1 MTGART
7 EWYEEFFEQDWLDEV
22 ALTIGDERTA
32 RDVDFVV
39 EKLGLEAGARVL
51 DVGCGHGR
59 HSLELARRGFGVV
72 GVDLSSR
79 SIELAGRA
87 AAQEGLDVAFVRA
100 DARELAFEA
109 EFDGAINL
117 FTSVI
122 GYFDDESEDRR
133 VIGGVARALRPGG
146 SFLIDT
152 INLLALPR
160 GFAELGWE
168 QFESGTIMLERRDFD
183 FRTARSGV
191 TWTFLRGDGVRRE
204 IRTSQ
209 RIYAPHEL
217 IAMLESADLDVA
229 GSWGGF
235 HGGDLSFDDWRLILR
250 GDRR

>member
-1 MTGART
+1 MTELRPD
-7 EWYEEFFEQDWLDEV
+7 WYDGFFEDDWLDEV
-22 ALTIGDERTA
+22 GLKIDAERTA

-39 EKLGLEAGARVL
+39 ERLGLAAGARLL

-59 HSLELARRGFGVV
+59 HSLELARRGFSVV
-72 GVDLSSR
+72 GIDLSPR
-79 SIELAGRA
+79 SIELARRA
-87 AAQEGLDVAFVRA
+87 AEDEGLDVEFVRL
-100 DARELAFEA
+100 DARELPFEA
-109 EFDGAINL
+109 EFDAAVNL

-122 GYFDDESEDRR
+122 GYFDDETEDLR
-133 VIGGVARALRPGG
+133 VIERVAVALRPGG

-160 GFAELGWE
+160 AFAERGWE
-168 QFESGTIMLERRDFD
+168 ESESGTIMLELRDFD

-217 IAMLESADLDVA
+217 IAMLERAGFDVVA
-229 GSWGGF
+229 CWGGF
-235 HGGDLSFDDWRLILR
+235 DGGDLSFDGWRLILR